1 MNETVDKP
9 HNMFLSGSLPVL
21 FIKTAAPIIL
31 IMMVN
36 GFHTLIDA
44 YFLGEYVGAD
54 ALTAVT
60 LMFPAFMLLIALS
73 TLVSNGYSSILARL
87 LGAGERDQALNA
99 YVDAILLAL
108 VVCAVLIAMFVAG
121 GETLIFWVAKGSTS
135 LATMGYTYM
144 AILIFLSPLAF
155 VLGISI
161 DTLRCEGM
169 LLTMSAITLMS
180 ALANILF
187 NYILI
192 VEFEWGVA
200 GSAYGTILAQACAM
214 AAVIF
219 VRIKK
224 QQSRGFQLSN
234 LTIGWHNW
242 SRFLALGAPT
252 SLSYVGISL
261 SAGAIIFSLQLWS
274 GNAYEAT
281 AAAYGIVTRIMT
293 FMFLPLLGLSM
304 AFQTIVGNNYGAH
317 KFDRT
322 NACIKIVISVAFI
335 YCVIFQLC
343 LYLFRHDIG
352 FIFVDD
358 QAIAL
363 QLARILPFT
372 TLVLFLFGPLM
383 MVSIYFQAIGDAT
396 RSAILSLTKVYL
408 FSLPLTFILP
418 MFFGEIGIW
427 YAGPLSEVLSL
438 LLTITILYLRSQ
450 KSQNPWGL
458 FAKITPSATES
469 AS

>member
-1 MNETVDKP
+1 MNEKIAEPD
-9 HNMFLSGSLPVL
+9 NMFLSGSLPVL

-44 YFLGEYVGAD
+44 YFLGEFVGAD

-73 TLVSNGYSSILARL
+73 TLVSNGYSSVLARL
-87 LGAGERDQALNA
+87 LGAGERGRALNA

-108 VVCAVLIAMFVAG
+108 VVCVVLIAMFLAG
-121 GETLIFWVAKGSTS
+121 GDMLILWVTKGSTS
-135 LATMGYTYM
+135 IAAMGYTYM

-161 DTLRCEGM
+161 DTLRAEGM
-169 LLTMSAITLMS
+169 LGTMAAITLMS
-180 ALANILF
+180 ALANIFF

-192 VEFEWGVA
+192 VEYNWGVA

-214 AAVIF
+214 AAIIA

-224 QQSRGFQLSN
+224 PQSFSVQLSN
-234 LTIGWHNW
+234 FRIDWHNW

-252 SLSYVGISL
+252 SLSYVGISF
-261 SAGAIIFSLQLWS
+261 SAAAILFSLQLWS
-274 GNAYEAT
+274 GDAYESTAT
-281 AAAYGIVTRIMT
+281 AYGIVTRIMT

-304 AFQTIVGNNYGAH
+304 AFQTIVGNNYGAQM
-317 KFDRT
+317 FDRT
-322 NACIKIVISVAFI
+322 NACIKIVLSTAFI
-335 YCVIFQLC
+335 YCIIFQLG
-343 LYLFRHDIG
+343 LYAFRNDIG

-358 QAIAL
+358 QAIAIE
-363 QLARILPFT
+363 LARILPLT
-372 TLVLFLFGPLM
+372 TMVLFIFGPLM
-383 MVSIYFQAIGDAT
+383 MISVYFQAIGDAT
-396 RSAILSLTKVYL
+396 RSAIISLTKVYL

-418 MFFGEIGIW
+418 VFIGEIGIW
-427 YAGPLSEVLSL
+427 YAGPLSEILSL
-438 LLTITILYLRSQ
+438 VLTGAILYLRFQRSQ
-450 KSQNPWGL
+450 TPWGL
-458 FAKITPSATES
+458 FIKTA
-469 AS
+469 